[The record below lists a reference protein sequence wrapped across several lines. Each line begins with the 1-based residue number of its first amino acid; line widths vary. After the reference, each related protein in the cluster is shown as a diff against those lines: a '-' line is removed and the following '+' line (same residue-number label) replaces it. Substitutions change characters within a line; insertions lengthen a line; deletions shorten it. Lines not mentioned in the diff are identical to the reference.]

1 MDIIIVAQYLRDIE
15 NFEGNNSR
23 FVYLAKLL
31 AENTNNSVEIVTSD
45 FCHGNKT
52 HFDRI
57 GHLDSI
63 KVTTCHETGYP
74 KNVSLKRFASHREL
88 AKNIR
93 KYLKIRQVPD
103 VMYVAVPSLDV
114 AEVCAKYCASN
125 NVRLIVDVQDLWP
138 EAFQMVI
145 NLPVISGLGFLP
157 MKRQADKIYAAADE
171 IVAVSQT
178 YANRAMQVNR
188 KCKQGHCVYLGTRLE
203 KFDALRSG
211 VISPQKPE
219 NECWI
224 GYVGT
229 LGHSYDLT
237 CVMDALNI
245 LYHQKGIQNIRF
257 MVMGSGPL
265 QERFQQ
271 YAERLKIPVTF
282 TGMLPYEQMVP
293 LLYKCD
299 IAVNPIMHGAA
310 QSIINKVG
318 DYAAAGLP
326 VVNTQE
332 CSEYRRL
339 VAEYHIGVNCE
350 NGDAQGLASALEQ
363 LIINSEL
370 RTEMGQNNRR
380 LAEERFDRATS
391 YPEIMNLIEG
401 DDRYRRN

>member
-45 FCHGNKT
+45 FCHGNKA
-52 HFDRI
+52 HFEST

-125 NVRLIVDVQDLWP
+125 HVRFIVDIQDLWP
-138 EAFQMVI
+138 EAFQMVV

-171 IVAVSQT
+171 VVAVSQT

-211 VISPQKPE
+211 IISYQKPE
-219 NECWI
+219 DEYWI

-245 LYHQKGIQNIRF
+245 LYNQKGIQNIRF
-257 MVMGSGPL
+257 MVMGRGPL
-265 QERFQQ
+265 QEKFQQ
-271 YAERLKIPVTF
+271 YADQLNVPMTF

-293 LLYKCD
+293 MLCACD

-310 QSIINKVG
+310 QSVINKVG

-332 CSEYRRL
+332 CSEYRNL
-339 VAEYHIGVNCE
+339 VTGYNMGINCE
-350 NGDAQGLASALEQ
+350 NGDAQGLAEAIER
-363 LIINSEL
+363 LILHPKL
-370 RTEMGQNNRR
+370 RKEMGRNNRR
-380 LAEERFDRATS
+380 LAEARFDRSVT
-391 YPEIMNLIEG
+391 YQEIVDLIKG
-401 DDRYRRN
+401 GC